1 MTQELSLNLTITLN
15 KKTGKPELYILKKL
29 TDETEIKILCNLLLE
44 NEKLLLPIIIS
55 DKIQFYSKLKQK
67 KII

>member
-1 MTQELSLNLTITLN
+1 MSQDLSLNLTISSN
-15 KKTGKPELYILKKL
+15 KKTGKPEIIITKKL
-29 TDETEIKILCNLLLE
+29 TDQTEIKILCDLLLKNGE
-44 NEKLLLPIIIS
+44 LSLPLIIS